1 MLCELFSLKI
11 KTTSLE
17 KTAIVAF
24 TKMTEMDT
32 FAGEIRISWIRR
44 TSIWKELIGTL
55 LLATDKAIFGKWAS
69 VMDSESYFVSRRN
82 NSKSASN

>member
-11 KTTSLE
+11 KTTSLQ

-32 FAGEIRISWIRR
+32 FAVEIRISWIRQ
-44 TSIWKELIGTL
+44 TSISKELIRTL
-55 LLATDKAIFGKWAS
+55 LQAKGKDIFEKWAT
-69 VMDSESYFVSRRN
+69 VMDSETYFVSRRN